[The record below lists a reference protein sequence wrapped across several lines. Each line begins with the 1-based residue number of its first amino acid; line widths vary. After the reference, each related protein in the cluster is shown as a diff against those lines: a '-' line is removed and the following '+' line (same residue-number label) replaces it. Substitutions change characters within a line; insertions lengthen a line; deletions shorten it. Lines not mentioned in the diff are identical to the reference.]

1 MERPHRLGVVSR
13 LYPELTATFLTE
25 SLRNIYYGDTKK
37 TNGFSAI
44 DSTYFEWEVSKL
56 PQQLVITTINWVNT
70 VNILDGQYRRKH
82 TKYIR
87 VV

>member
-1 MERPHRLGVVSR
+1 MLVASFVTNRPTMGTTRTYEDFSKFLGERPHRLGVVSR

-44 DSTYFEWEVSKL
+44 DSTYFYQSTLMW
-56 PQQLVITTINWVNT
+56 
-70 VNILDGQYRRKH
+70 
-82 TKYIR
+82 
-87 VV
+87 

>member
-44 DSTYFEWEVSKL
+44 DSTYFLSKY
-56 PQQLVITTINWVNT
+56 VNVVT
-70 VNILDGQYRRKH
+70 HYYKIL
-82 TKYIR
+82 
-87 VV
+87 